1 MPPNMQHCNIVY
13 VQKLFANTPVRNQR
27 IGPAKYTVARKFGHG
42 LRIRWY
48 TFNVSHS
55 PTTHWNRRPFSKLL
69 GVWIIAQ
76 MTFNGF
82 CNEKPFYSDGQ

>member
-42 LRIRWY
+42 LRIR
-48 TFNVSHS
+48 
-55 PTTHWNRRPFSKLL
+55 
-69 GVWIIAQ
+69 
-76 MTFNGF
+76 
-82 CNEKPFYSDGQ
+82 